1 MVVSLRNMPLAIF
14 FCLLVLAYSP
24 CWAHPNVQS
33 CFLAGASS
41 SDPLGHSRRAANTM
55 AFDSVAT
62 SLGRMQLI
70 PPTRSINLMSKQ
82 KQKSNSQNSYSNFN
96 PQFMMAKKSNIPEY
110 FTRNN
115 KNDQDGDANGDSLK
129 TSKKGV
135 FRRVRDR
142 IANTFAGTNN
152 NNDNNKNSESND
164 ETENYKPTILD
175 NLRLQMAKAMSG
187 LSNLNLPL
195 FQRSRQ
201 EWVVACPKTRV
212 GPGQITPCVV
222 NGLDI
227 IIFASR
233 DGSRLDAFANSCP
246 HLGSPFDLGTIERKE
261 SLDEVG
267 DGAGDGCVDCIV
279 CPVHRTAFEIQSGE
293 VRGEW
298 CPYPPILGGVMG
310 YVKPKSNLVKFAV
323 RLRGKNVE
331 VRIVTP
337 LENVGKGDEGAKGL
351 TNIK

>member
-1 MVVSLRNMPLAIF
+1 MEQSPANTTNNPKPKSKPKGKKGRKIKPKITKEERRAKYTALARARRDKHMDKQRDKNLI
-14 FCLLVLAYSP
+14 CYK
-24 CWAHPNVQS
+24 CRKR
-33 CFLAGASS
+33 
-41 SDPLGHSRRAANTM
+41 GHSAENC
-55 AFDSVAT
+55 V
-62 SLGRMQLI
+62 
-70 PPTRSINLMSKQ
+70 
-82 KQKSNSQNSYSNFN
+82 
-96 PQFMMAKKSNIPEY
+96 EVE
-110 FTRNN
+110 NN
-115 KNDQDGDANGDSLK
+115 D
-129 TSKKGV
+129 
-135 FRRVRDR
+135 
-142 IANTFAGTNN
+142 NN

>member
-1 MVVSLRNMPLAIF
+1 MAFLHWNRLLVIF
-14 FCLLVLAYSP
+14 LCVLVLASSP
-24 CWAHPNVQS
+24 CWAHSDIRS

-41 SDPLGHSRRAANTM
+41 PNLLGNSRRALDAM
-55 AFDSVAT
+55 SIDRSAT
-62 SLGRMQLI
+62 SLGRMRLL
-70 PPTRSINLMSKQ
+70 PSTRSINAIRKQ
-82 KQKSNSQNSYSNFN
+82 NQRSKSNNNCNFHT
-96 PQFMMAKKSNIPEY
+96 QAMLSKKSNIPEY
-110 FTRNN
+110 FIRNN
-115 KNDQDGDANGDSLK
+115 KSNQDGAENDDSSN

-142 IANTFAGTNN
+142 IANTFGGNN
-152 NNDNNKNSESND
+152 NSNEENNNNKNSESKD
-164 ETENYKPTILD
+164 ETSETYKPTILD

-187 LSNLNLPL
+187 LSNLNLPI

-261 SLDEVG
+261 SLDGVG
-267 DGAGDGCVDCIV
+267 DGTGDGCVDCIV
-279 CPVHRTAFEIQSGE
+279 CPVHRTAFEIQSGD

-298 CPYPPILGGVMG
+298 CPYPPILGGVM
-310 YVKPKSNLVKFAV
+310 VSNF
-323 RLRGKNVE
+323 
-331 VRIVTP
+331 
-337 LENVGKGDEGAKGL
+337 
-351 TNIK
+351 